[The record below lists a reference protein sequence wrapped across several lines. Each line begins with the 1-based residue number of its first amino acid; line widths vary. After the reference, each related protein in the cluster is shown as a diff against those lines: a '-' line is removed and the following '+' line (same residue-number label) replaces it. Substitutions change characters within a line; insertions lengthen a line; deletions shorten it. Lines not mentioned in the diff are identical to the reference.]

1 MNILFFLQVA
11 FLTAKRA
18 EDKSKMKEMEKFKVQ
33 ISQFTDYKAQWSSAQ
48 VFFIFWFSDV
58 LPGNTI
64 VLKFLLLN
72 WFNPKFNPALSPRFY
87 PKLYPN

>member
-48 VFFIFWFSDV
+48 VFFIFWLSDV
-58 LPGNTI
+58 LQAIPSSWNFYYLIGLI
-64 VLKFLLLN
+64 LN
-72 WFNPKFNPALSPRFY
+72 LIQH
-87 PKLYPN
+87 